1 LQHGRR
7 ENRKGGKGI
16 FAPGQGMAAMSLP
29 PTLPG
34 PDEPHL
40 LVVDDDE
47 RLRALLQRYL
57 SSNGYRVSAA
67 PGAVEARALMK
78 SMEFD
83 LLILDVM
90 MPGESGLDLT
100 RSVRQ
105 DSAVPILML
114 TARGDPEDRIAGLE
128 LGADDYLPKPFEPRE
143 LLLRVNSLLRRSAPA
158 EMPVQGPVRMGE
170 ALFDPGTSRLTRA
183 GRPVK
188 LTGAEAALL
197 QLFAMH
203 AGRPFSRT
211 ELCKRLNVALERSID
226 VQVTRLRR
234 KIEEDPKLPLY
245 LQTVRGVGYM
255 LVPDRG

>member
-1 LQHGRR
+1 M
-7 ENRKGGKGI
+7 NS
-16 FAPGQGMAAMSLP
+16 PAA
-29 PTLPG
+29 
-34 PDEPHL
+34 DEPHL

-57 SSNGYRVSAA
+57 SSNGYRVTAA
-67 PGAVEARALMK
+67 TGAAQARALMK

-90 MPGESGLDLT
+90 MPGESGLELT
-100 RSVRQ
+100 KSVRMQ
-105 DSAVPILML
+105 SSVPILML
-114 TARGDPEDRIAGLE
+114 TARGDPADRIAGLE

-143 LLLRVNSLLRRSAPA
+143 LLLRTNSLLRRAAPPEA
-158 EMPVQGPVRMGE
+158 PSMAPVKMGS
-170 ALFDPGTSRLTRA
+170 ALFDPATSRLTRS
-183 GRPVK
+183 GKPVK

-197 QLFAMH
+197 QLFAVH